1 MKEELAFIG
10 YLARYVK
17 LESVKLKKKYQEVKY
32 RGLLILDAPRNNEE
46 SESKEEVIDSITYSY
61 LSFEDEVIDKCMIS
75 KYKELLEPEEFEVL
89 MLNIVEGVSQKEIAS
104 MLHKTQSCISKMKK
118 RALRKLEEFIKEV

>member
-1 MKEELAFIG
+1 
-10 YLARYVK
+10 
-17 LESVKLKKKYQEVKY
+17 
-32 RGLLILDAPRNNEE
+32 LDTPRNNEE

-61 LSFEDEVIDKCMIS
+61 ISFEDEVIDKCMLS

-89 MLNIVEGVSQKEIAS
+89 MLNVVEGVSQKEIAS